1 MTKEYVPV
9 EAYGLLRRIVDQGPQ
24 KVRNALVML
33 DNAAR
38 YLISRGLAT
47 ANPAGD
53 RLENTEA
60 GRQVGLIDT
69 PTT

>member
-1 MTKEYVPV
+1 MAKEYVPF

-24 KVRNALVML
+24 RVRNALVLL
-33 DNAAR
+33 DNAAH

-47 ANPAGD
+47 ASAAGD

-60 GRQVGLIDT
+60 GREVGLIDT
-69 PTT
+69 PTV